1 MYYFKYKDKNVE
13 LSEEEVNFIMES
25 LNFLDKTI
33 EHGSLQIMAIGNK
46 NAQDYLLL
54 YDDQFVEYINDSFFG
69 KSLIISIS
77 DFKQIKNGLE
87 IVKTIASVMLLN
99 GKQSKEISDIF
110 KRNIELANKINNKID
125 KLLFELDTADGIL
138 ENENDKKK

>member
-1 MYYFKYKDKNVE
+1 MYYFEYKDKNLE

-25 LNFLDKTI
+25 LNFLDKPI

-54 YDDQFVEYINDSFFG
+54 YDDQFSEYINDSFFG